1 MSDTPRTDAE
11 SCWLFEGL
19 SEVVTADFARGLERE
34 LDEDRRDAERY
45 RWLKENASDIRWE
58 GCHVVRATMHCLDV
72 SIDAAM
78 KEGK

>member
-34 LDEDRRDAERY
+34 LAEAKRDAER
-45 RWLKENASDIRWE
+45 WAELIEAAKEVDRIGVGGHLRLCKA
-58 GCHVVRATMHCLDV
+58 LD
-72 SIDAAM
+72 AM
-78 KEGK
+78 RGE

>member
-34 LDEDRRDAERY
+34 LAEAKRDAEPY
-45 RWLKENASDIRWE
+45 REFRKVAMKYFT
-58 GCHVVRATMHCLDV
+58 G
-72 SIDAAM
+72 DAAM
-78 KEGK
+78 KETER